1 VLCGAPP
8 HTPGPLTRGALR
20 GPAPHPG
27 PLTRGALWG
36 PAPHPGPLTRA
47 HRLDRV
53 TDAPL
58 PDDAAQIPVRVRPEI
73 AALPAY
79 QQGKQAGADA
89 FKLSSNE
96 NPFDP
101 LPGVLE
107 AVHAATALNRYPDA
121 TAGMLRERLAERFG
135 VEQSS
140 VHVGAGSV
148 SILTQLVL
156 ATSGP
161 GDEVIFAWRSFE
173 AYPWLAIVA
182 GATPVQVPLT
192 DDARHDL
199 PAMAAAVTPRTRAII
214 VCSPNNPTGPIVTQ
228 AEFDAFLAL
237 VPRDVLV
244 ILDEAYAEFITDPDA
259 VDGLRVLG
267 TQGHPNVVALRTF
280 SKAFGLAG
288 LRVGYAIGH
297 PRILDAARS
306 TSIPLSVT
314 AQAEVAAL
322 ASLDA
327 EDALLERV
335 RTIAARRDV
344 LAAALRETGWR
355 VPDAQGNFVW
365 LPGGAETMQIAAA
378 FDAAGLIVR
387 PFAGEGLRISVGE
400 EDSVEKVLSIAASVV
415 KDLPEA
421 HPGRGL
427 A

>member
-1 VLCGAPP
+1 M
-8 HTPGPLTRGALR
+8 
-20 GPAPHPG
+20 
-27 PLTRGALWG
+27 
-36 PAPHPGPLTRA
+36 
-47 HRLDRV
+47 
-53 TDAPL
+53 
-58 PDDAAQIPVRVRPEI
+58 RVRPEI

-89 FKLSSNE
+89 YKLSSNE

-107 AVHAATALNRYPDA
+107 AVHGATALNRYPDA
-121 TAGMLRERLAERFG
+121 TAGRLRARLAERFG
-135 VEQSS
+135 VDDRS
-140 VHVGAGSV
+140 VHVAAGSV
-148 SILTQLVL
+148 SILAQLVL

-173 AYPWLAIVA
+173 AYPWLAVVA

-192 DDARHDL
+192 AEARHDL
-199 PAMAAAVTPRTRAII
+199 AAMAAAVTPRTRAIL

-228 AEFDAFLAL
+228 AEFDAFADA
-237 VPRDVLV
+237 VPPDVLI
-244 ILDEAYAEFITDPDA
+244 ILDEAYAEFVTDPDS

-267 TQGHPNVVALRTF
+267 AEGRANVVVLRTF

-288 LRVGYAIGH
+288 LRIGYAIGH

-314 AQAEVAAL
+314 ALAEEAAL

-335 RTIAARRDV
+335 RTIAERRDR
-344 LAAALRETGWR
+344 LAAALREQGWR
-355 VPDAQGNFVW
+355 IPAAQGNFVW
-365 LPGGAETMQIAAA
+365 LPAGAESLAVAGA

-387 PFAGEGLRISVGE
+387 PFAGDGLRISVGE
-400 EDSVEKVLSIAASVV
+400 EDSVEKVLGIAASVV
-415 KDLPEA
+415 KDLPED